1 MFNKWQET
9 TTIRTTSDAKNM
21 GIPGLYHEQK
31 KSNVHIWLGF
41 YRSCSNAVIYL
52 IVRRCSFS
60 SKKRAFSGVTTSDN
74 KQVTR
79 LCHYQRSK
87 RSAYNDSI
95 YLLVFTKD
103 DSKPDVVHPCY
114 FGVIDPGLPW
124 SSVDKFKVISLQKQH
139 ARDHTAGP
147 WTTNRTQY
155 GRCDICVRKCCRAKY
170 LEIMF

>member
-1 MFNKWQET
+1 M
-9 TTIRTTSDAKNM
+9 
-21 GIPGLYHEQK
+21 
-31 KSNVHIWLGF
+31 
-41 YRSCSNAVIYL
+41 
-52 IVRRCSFS
+52 
-60 SKKRAFSGVTTSDN
+60 
-74 KQVTR
+74 TR

-170 LEIMF
+170 LETRVCGTLDSWTPLPFALETSHSRTLCWEVHMWTCLCRFRDLGFYLTLIDPRLPVA